1 MLVAESPAFL
11 RSLSHFLEHFE
22 GITVRGLASEGE
34 NAAWLATEIR
44 PRVVIVDQG
53 EPGQESG
60 RSTVAR
66 VKRAVPDTC
75 IIFVSHDEHE
85 CAAAKALGASEC
97 IERDRL
103 SLGLIPLIRRLLNLE
118 HAPRLTL
125 ERQHDQAA

>member
-60 RSTVAR
+60 RLAVGR
-66 VKRAVPDTC
+66 VRRAAPDTC
-75 IIFVSHDEHE
+75 IIFVSHDEPA
-85 CAAAKALGASEC
+85 CVAARALGATEC
-97 IERDRL
+97 IERDQL
-103 SLGLIPLIRRLLNLE
+103 SLELIPLIHRLLNLE
-118 HAPRLTL
+118 HSPRLRL
-125 ERQHDQAA
+125 ARQRDQAA